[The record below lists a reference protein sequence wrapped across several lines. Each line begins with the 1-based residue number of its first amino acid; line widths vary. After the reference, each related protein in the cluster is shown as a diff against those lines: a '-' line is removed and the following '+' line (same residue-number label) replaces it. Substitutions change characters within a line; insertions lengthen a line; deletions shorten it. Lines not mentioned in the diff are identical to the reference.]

1 MNDSRAIII
10 QKNEDALRVVASSGR
25 ISTQQGTAMEIY
37 AKADGG
43 AKDMNLV
50 GKVLSSGH
58 KSVIEHQTLSV
69 AFNNVSVLAEQY
81 IIEFRLA
88 AYTVK
93 SRRYVDFGDAGF
105 VVPDNL
111 PENQKEA
118 YAQLMTDRFE
128 DYKRLMELGVPKED
142 ARFVLPY
149 CLRSNFFM
157 TADARE
163 MIHMIC
169 TMCYG
174 RGSAFAEIRSLGM
187 QLKEQF
193 DEMYPGVIDGEKARY
208 EGGTY
213 EKLHV
218 EFEEPCVEEGGA
230 LLINAPEN
238 ARGILEDI
246 MGFSGRFEEQ
256 FGIYLNHGNLKK
268 LLTDV
273 RPRELEMLNYVFWVR
288 NISLSCLT
296 HFVRHRMQ
304 SPMVPNIVRALCE
317 GRYVLP
323 ETVSA
328 IPEAEEIFK
337 NAFEDQAKRA
347 EEAYR
352 AGVSAENLGYYAL
365 SGHQIDILMNM
376 NARELLHF
384 MKLRTCNRAQWEIRN
399 VAWKMLELLR
409 ESEPEIFDAFGPSCA
424 LGKCPEGKMTCGKPV
439 KGIFD

>member
-37 AKADGG
+37 AKGDGG
-43 AKDMNLV
+43 AKDLNLV

-58 KSVIEHQTLSV
+58 KSVIEHQTISV

-105 VVPDNL
+105 VMPSDM
-111 PENQKEA
+111 PEELKAE
-118 YAQLMTDRFE
+118 YAKVMEDRFE
-128 DYKRLMELGVPKED
+128 DYRKLMELGVPKED
-142 ARFVLPY
+142 ARFVMPY

-174 RGSAFAEIRSLGM
+174 RGSVFAEIRNLGE
-187 QLKEQF
+187 QLKAQF

-208 EGGTY
+208 EKGPR
-213 EKLHV
+213 EKLNI
-218 EFEEPCVEEGGA
+218 EFEKPYDEEGGA

-238 ARGILEDI
+238 ARGILEDV
-246 MGFSGRFEEQ
+246 MGFSGRFDEQ
-256 FGIYLNHGNLKK
+256 FGVYLTHNNLKK

-273 RPRELEMLNYVFWVR
+273 RPRELEMLNYVFWIR

-304 SPMVPNIVRALCE
+304 SPMVPNIVRGLCE

-323 ETVSA
+323 ETVKA
-328 IPEAEEIFK
+328 IPEAEEIFRK
-337 NAFEDQAKRA
+337 AFEDQSERA
-347 EEAYR
+347 EKAYK
-352 AGVSAENLGYYAL
+352 AGVSAENLGYFAL
-365 SGHQIDILMNM
+365 SGHEIDILMNM

-409 ESEPEIFDAFGPSCA
+409 ESEHEIFDAYGPSCA

-439 KGIFD
+439 KGIF

>member
-10 QKNEDALRVVASSGR
+10 QKNSDALSVVASSGR

-37 AKADGG
+37 AKSDRGQ
-43 AKDMNLV
+43 KDMNLV

-105 VVPDNL
+105 VIPDDI
-111 PENQKEA
+111 PESMKDE
-118 YAQLMTDRFE
+118 YAAVMKDRFE
-128 DYKRLMELGVPKED
+128 DYKKLMELGVPKED

-157 TADARE
+157 TCDARE

-174 RGSAFAEIRSLGM
+174 RGSSFPEIKSLGE
-187 QLKEQF
+187 QLRSQF
-193 DEMYPGVIDGEKARY
+193 EEMYPGVIDGEKARY
-208 EGGTY
+208 ENSAC
-213 EKLHV
+213 EKLVV
-218 EFEEPCVEEGGA
+218 EFEAPYSEEGNA

-238 ARGILEDI
+238 ARGILEDV
-246 MGFSGRFEEQ
+246 MGFSGRFEET
-256 FGIYLNHGNLKK
+256 FGVYLTHANLKK

-296 HFVRHRMQ
+296 HFVRHRIQ
-304 SPMVPNIVRALCE
+304 SPIVPNVVRALCE

-323 ETVSA
+323 ETVKA
-328 IPEAEEIFK
+328 IPEAQVIYEK
-337 NAFEDQAKRA
+337 AFEDQTERAKK
-347 EEAYR
+347 AYE
-352 AGVSAENLGYYAL
+352 AGVSAEDMGYFAL
-365 SGHQIDILMNM
+365 SGHEIDILMNM

-384 MKLRTCNRAQWEIRN
+384 FKLRTCNRAQWEIRG

-409 ESEPEIFDAFGPSCA
+409 ESEHEIFDAFGPSCA

>member
-1 MNDSRAIII
+1 MNESRAIII

-25 ISTQQGTAMEIY
+25 ISTQQGTAMEIF

-43 AKDMNLV
+43 QKDLNLV

-105 VVPDNL
+105 VVPGELGEDQRA
-111 PENQKEA
+111 EYMK
-118 YAQLMTDRFE
+118 LMEDRFN
-128 DYKRLMELGVPKED
+128 DYKKLMELGVPKED

-157 TADARE
+157 TCDARE

-174 RGSAFAEIRSLGM
+174 RGSRFEEIRNLGQ
-187 QLKEQF
+187 QLKDQF

-208 EGGTY
+208 AQGPV
-213 EKLHV
+213 EKLV
-218 EFEEPCVEEGGA
+218 IDFEQPYAEEGGA

-238 ARGILEDI
+238 AKGILEDV
-246 MGFSGRFEEQ
+246 MGFSGRFEEH
-256 FGIYLNHGNLKK
+256 FGIYLNQGNLKK

-273 RPRELEMLNYVFWVR
+273 RPRELEMLNYVFWIR

-304 SPMVPNIVRALCE
+304 SPIVPNVVRALCE

-323 ETVSA
+323 ETVKA
-328 IPEAEEIFK
+328 IPEAVSIYE
-337 NAFEDQAKRA
+337 NAFKDQSERA
-347 EEAYR
+347 EKAYKD
-352 AGVSAENLGYYAL
+352 GVSAENLGYYAL
-365 SGHQIDILMNM
+365 SGHEIDVLMNM

-384 MKLRTCNRAQWEIRN
+384 MKLRTCNRAQWEIRG

-439 KGIFD
+439 KGIF